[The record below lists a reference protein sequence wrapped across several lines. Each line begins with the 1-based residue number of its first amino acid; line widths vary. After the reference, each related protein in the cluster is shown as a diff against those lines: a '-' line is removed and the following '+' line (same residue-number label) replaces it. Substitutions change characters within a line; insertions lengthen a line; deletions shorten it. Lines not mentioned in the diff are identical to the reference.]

1 MLPDNFENEHKKRIE
16 KLKNTLESCNNTIKD
31 LKHEYEKIDM
41 VNLAIK
47 AINAYVEPYQELLT
61 NNTKFANI
69 LYSKVNHYYEDISQL
84 DKGSSI
90 LNECDQTLDYLI
102 NTKKMFEAYKNIIDN
117 ILKSLTMDFNSDEQR
132 IENYEDLD
140 QDELFET
147 LDGVASSLIDFNEL
161 HPLIA
166 KKLGWI

>member
-1 MLPDNFENEHKKRIE
+1 
-16 KLKNTLESCNNTIKD
+16 
-31 LKHEYEKIDM
+31 
-41 VNLAIK
+41 
-47 AINAYVEPYQELLT
+47 
-61 NNTKFANI
+61 
-69 LYSKVNHYYEDISQL
+69 
-84 DKGSSI
+84 
-90 LNECDQTLDYLI
+90 
-102 NTKKMFEAYKNIIDN
+102 MFEAYKNIIDN